1 MARTRI
7 KRKQLFV
14 DPRVQGA
21 ILFRATMNWLCC
33 MVTIVSLVLCWR
45 MLVGPAR
52 PAHLQL
58 EELWAQSGPALII
71 TLLILPF
78 VMYDMGRLTNR
89 FAGPLFRLRNSMRC
103 LARGEKVEPVHFREN
118 DFWPE
123 IAEEF
128 NALIVK
134 IERLEAERKAS
145 EPATANS
152 AGS

>member
-1 MARTRI
+1 MTRSRI

-14 DPRVQGA
+14 DPKVQGA
-21 ILFRATMNWLCC
+21 ILLRATMNWLCC
-33 MVTIVSLVLCWR
+33 MVTIVSLVLCWQ
-45 MLVGPAR
+45 MLFGPTR
-52 PAHLQL
+52 PAQVQL
-58 EELWAQSGPALII
+58 EELWVESGPALII
-71 TLLILPF
+71 TLLVLPF

-103 LARGEKVEPVHFREN
+103 LARGEKVEPVYFREH

-134 IERLEAERKAS
+134 IERLEAERNAS

-152 AGS
+152 TGS